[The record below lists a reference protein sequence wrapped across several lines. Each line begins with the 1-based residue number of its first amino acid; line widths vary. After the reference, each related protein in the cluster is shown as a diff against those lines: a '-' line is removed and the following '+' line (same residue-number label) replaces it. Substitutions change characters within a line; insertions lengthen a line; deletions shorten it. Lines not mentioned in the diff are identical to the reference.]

1 MTGPEPGGG
10 GGGGVPPPAPVN
22 APVNWP
28 VLSETPLQ
36 VGEAAPPL
44 PPGQAWSRSTD
55 QKASRPMPLLL
66 AQLATDEAS
75 ESVKVEP
82 SSLTPIIGV
91 IPTFAY
97 EYEPLTALIWFKVF
111 WAALM
116 AALPISML
124 PW

>member
-1 MTGPEPGGG
+1 M
-10 GGGGVPPPAPVN
+10 
-22 APVNWP
+22 NWP

-75 ESVKVEP
+75 ASVKVEP
-82 SSLTPIIGV
+82 SSLTPIMGV
-91 IPTFAY
+91 IPTLAY
-97 EYEPLTALIWFKVF
+97 VYEPLTAFIWLKVF
-111 WAALM
+111 SAALM
-116 AALPISML
+116 AALPISMS